1 MKGQL
6 TKSTCN
12 TITWCGSEWQTKLF
26 QTTHQPNHH
35 LQQRKE
41 ICIIKLYYASHRN
54 WNVGKYCMIFS
65 VDHHT
70 HLKSAIADNIKNRM
84 GDRKY
89 NFLIA
94 KLHLWKRI
102 DYNINILRF
111 WNWDKQKLN
120 VCVIFGNATRL
131 YRRMRSCGA
140 YIDLL
145 WWD

>member
-12 TITWCGSEWQTKLF
+12 TITCCGSEWQTKLF

-41 ICIIKLYYASHRN
+41 ICIVKLYYASHRN
-54 WNVGKYCMIFS
+54 WNVGNYCMIFLIGTKY
-65 VDHHT
+65 HHT
-70 HLKSAIADNIKNRM
+70 LLNRAIAHNIKNGI

-94 KLHLWKRI
+94 KLHL
-102 DYNINILRF
+102 
-111 WNWDKQKLN
+111 
-120 VCVIFGNATRL
+120 
-131 YRRMRSCGA
+131 
-140 YIDLL
+140 
-145 WWD
+145 

>member
-65 VDHHT
+65 V

-120 VCVIFGNATRL
+120 VCVIFGNATWL
-131 YRRMRSCGA
+131 YRRMRSCGT

-145 WWD
+145 WRD